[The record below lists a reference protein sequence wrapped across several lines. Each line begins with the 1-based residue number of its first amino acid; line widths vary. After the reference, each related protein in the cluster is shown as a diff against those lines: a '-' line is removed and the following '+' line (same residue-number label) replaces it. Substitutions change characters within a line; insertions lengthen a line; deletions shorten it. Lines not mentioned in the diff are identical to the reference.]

1 MICNIPKINLGIFLA
16 YLNILFMKSSIISL
30 ILFHFFFVGYA
41 ADIFSIKIFKEEKLA
56 GDSLFFQLIDQQR
69 AIQNDGV
76 VKVDIFHAPS
86 GYLEQKMV
94 WMQDGICNQFVSFKG
109 IKEGKLFIRAS
120 TTLGNIEN
128 SKSEFL
134 VFVEQAKVVS
144 VQDLYSNQLSALKV
158 EVESG
163 ELLEGFSNK
172 IAISTINT
180 KTGKL
185 QKEQVFITTEN
196 GDTLSR
202 FTVGGKRLIELYVE
216 QGKQYYLQTNTTAK
230 PIELKGTSYGYGIK
244 CNQVGDSID
253 IEVLRGK
260 LEPVKQLHF
269 CLQVNNKLDTIE
281 SFVFDDSLF
290 VMNARLYWP
299 PIINQHISFVLLN
312 NSNGVLAKRYW
323 EPDTELQ
330 KQSPFFT
337 KLKTRT
343 ITIDSAFTMQF
354 TCKGCDRE
362 KITYQVMDK
371 DNVLSGVG
379 QVKWLSDSVFAI
391 NDLQLVGKGYLAL
404 SVDRKN
410 INWKP
415 IIQSIALPIEKPTP
429 IFYVKEDA
437 KNILSTN
444 NTADP
449 KDMFKPD
456 INDNLLPEVSVEGVR
471 KTRVEELEQKYV
483 KSIMFKSL
491 FTIPINVLDDENARN
506 GLTLLQYV
514 NQKIPITKVK
524 TVGSRFGGKRE
535 ALIFRGSEVE
545 YWIDEVF
552 YDADAGGSLLKNI
565 YAGDVAYIKLLKNPI
580 RGMSSSSGGIL
591 MGGAPG
597 PAGALV
603 VYTKKGNEK
612 ELDKRYHQRVAIEG
626 IEIFEF

>member
-1 MICNIPKINLGIFLA
+1 MRVLQIIIFL
-16 YLNILFMKSSIISL
+16 ISAL
-30 ILFHFFFVGYA
+30 QHTYA
-41 ADIFSIKIFKEEKLA
+41 ADFFSIKINKEEKLA

-86 GYLEQKMV
+86 GYREQKMV

-109 IKEGKLFIRAS
+109 IKEGKLFIRAT

-144 VQDLYSNQLSALKV
+144 VQDLYSNELSALKV

-180 KTGKL
+180 KRGKL
-185 QKEQVFITTEN
+185 QKEQVIITTEN

-202 FTVGGKRLIELYVE
+202 FTVGGKRLIELHVE
-216 QGKQYYLQTNTTAK
+216 QGKQYYLQTSTTTK

-244 CNQVGDSID
+244 CKQIGDSID

-260 LEPVKQLHF
+260 REPVTQLHF

-290 VMNARLYWP
+290 VMNARFYWP
-299 PIINQHISFVLLN
+299 PTNNQHISFVLLN

-354 TCKGCDRE
+354 SCKGCDRE

-379 QVKWLSDSVFAI
+379 QVKWLWDSVFAI
-391 NDLQLVGKGYLAL
+391 NGLQLVGKGYLAL

-410 INWKP
+410 MNWKP
-415 IIQSIALPIEKPTP
+415 IIQSVAFPIEKPTS
-429 IFYVKEDA
+429 IFYAKEDA
-437 KNILSTN
+437 KNIVATS

-449 KDMFKPD
+449 KDMFKPVN
-456 INDNLLPEVSVEGVR
+456 NDNLLPEVSVEGVR
-471 KTRVEELEQKYV
+471 KTRLEELEQKYV
-483 KSIMFKSL
+483 TSIMFKSL
-491 FTIPINVLDDENARN
+491 FTIPINVLDDENART

-514 NQKIPITKVK
+514 NQKIPITRLQN
-524 TVGSRFGGKRE
+524 VGSRFGGKRE

-552 YDADAGGSLLKNI
+552 YNADAGATLLQNTFP
-565 YAGDVAYIKLLKNPI
+565 GDVAYIKLLKNSI
-580 RGMSSSSGGIL
+580 RGLGG
-591 MGGAPG
+591 GS
-597 PAGALV
+597 GALLI
-603 VYTKKGNEK
+603 YTRKGNEK

>member
-1 MICNIPKINLGIFLA
+1 
-16 YLNILFMKSSIISL
+16 MKSSILSL
-30 ILFHFFFVGYA
+30 ILFHCFFVGYA
-41 ADIFSIKIFKEEKLA
+41 ADIFSIKISKEEKLA
-56 GDSLFFQLIDQQR
+56 SDSLFFQLIDQQR

-86 GYLEQKMV
+86 GYREQKMV
-94 WMQDGICNQFVSFKG
+94 WIQDGICNHFVSFRG
-109 IKEGKLFIRAS
+109 IKEGKLFIRAT

-144 VQDLYSNQLSALKV
+144 VQDLYSNELSVLKV

-172 IAISTINT
+172 IAISSINT

-185 QKEQVFITTEN
+185 QKEQVFITSKN

-202 FTVGGKRLIELYVE
+202 FIVGGKRLIELYVE
-216 QGKQYYLQTNTTAK
+216 QGKKYFLKTTTTSQ
-230 PIELKGTSYGYGIK
+230 PIELKATSYGYGIK
-244 CNQVGDSID
+244 CKQIGDSID

-269 CLQVNNKLDTIE
+269 CIQVNNKLDTIE

-290 VMNARLYWP
+290 VMNARFYWP
-299 PIINQHISFVLLN
+299 PTNNQHISFVLLN

-330 KQSPFFT
+330 KHSPFFT
-337 KLKTRT
+337 KLNTRT
-343 ITIDSAFTMQF
+343 ITIDSALTMQF

-391 NDLQLVGKGYLAL
+391 NGLQLVGKGYLAL
-404 SVDRKN
+404 SVDRIN

-415 IIQSIALPIEKPTP
+415 IIQSVALPIEKPAS
-429 IFYVKEDA
+429 IFYAKDDA
-437 KNILSTN
+437 KNILSTS

-449 KDMFKPD
+449 KDMFKPV

-471 KTRVEELEQKYV
+471 KTRLEELEQKYV
-483 KSIMFKSL
+483 TSIMFKSL
-491 FTIPINVLDDENARN
+491 FTVPINVLDDENARN

-580 RGMSSSSGGIL
+580 RGMSSSGGGIL

-612 ELDKRYHQRVAIEG
+612 ELDKRFKELLAIEG
-626 IEIFEF
+626 IQILEF